1 MSRTT
6 PRKYQ
11 NRPHQNQP
19 SFSYSHSHS
28 HSHSYSQQHQPQ
40 YGHIRNRSQQIQ
52 AEEAQQ
58 QLLTPSDYESDTAN
72 YMASH
77 PPSSTAALAART
89 NTELNL
95 SVLKRYL
102 PSITNILSIAA
113 NAVVYTFTPPASWHK
128 TKLEGTFFVCA
139 QGGQGGGAS
148 GGGED
153 GVKNDNDNGCLF
165 ILNRKGPQ
173 NLILDLNNVGNFE
186 VSANLLIFKLDKADE
201 VPMENEELVTPD
213 VLGVWIYTEDE
224 QDRQTS
230 VALIYE
236 MWSKVR
242 VAREQRL
249 AAGLSGASPSKD
261 SDVGP
266 AMQAMSRRVSLTD
279 LFAQNG
285 GGGRAAA

>member
-1 MSRTT
+1 MSRPT

-11 NRPHQNQP
+11 NRAQQQGQP
-19 SFSYSHSHS
+19 SLSYPHSHS
-28 HSHSYSQQHQPQ
+28 HSHTQYQSQ
-40 YGHIRNRSQQIQ
+40 YGHIRNRSQQLQ
-52 AEEAQQ
+52 AQEAQR
-58 QLLTPSDYESDTAN
+58 QLLTTSDYESDTAN

-77 PPSSTAALAART
+77 PPSSVAALASRT

-128 TKLEGTFFVCA
+128 TKLEGTFFICA
-139 QGGQGGGAS
+139 QGSSS
-148 GGGED
+148 GSSSQDRAIGD
-153 GVKNDNDNGCLF
+153 DGCLF
-165 ILNRKGPQ
+165 ILNRKGPH
-173 NLILDLNNVGNFE
+173 NLILDLNTVSNFE
-186 VSANLLIFKLDKADE
+186 VSANLLIFKLDHADE
-201 VPMENEELVTPD
+201 VPMENEELITPD
-213 VLGVWIYTEDE
+213 VLGLWIYTEDE

-249 AAGLSGASPSKD
+249 ASGLSSASPSKD
-261 SDVGP
+261 ADMGP
-266 AMQAMSRRVSLTD
+266 AMQAMSRRISVTD
-279 LFAQNG
+279 LFAPVQNG
-285 GGGRAAA
+285 SGRP